1 MSNARQVIFSINADD
16 LLNPSIEPKYPV
28 GAIYEVDDVAATFPI
43 NMSTKFI
50 YLRQKG
56 TGFTAAAQY
65 EPMVVTDTAL
75 PFEEAVAR
83 VPQNFDPN
91 PPLDPFSF
99 ICSPQV
105 AVPVNSYAFYLLEG
119 KGKILGKDVIAIN
132 NYIKITASGSNAVV
146 SGFTTFDNNSLGLA
160 LSPLNTPGEETF
172 PMDTILFNRAVFIDQ

>member
-56 TGFTAAAQY
+56 LGATAAAQY

-75 PFEEAVAR
+75 PFEETVAR
-83 VPQNFDPN
+83 VRQNFTPAS
-91 PPLDPFSF
+91 DPFDF
-99 ICSPQV
+99 VCAPQV
-105 AVPVNSYAFYLLEG
+105 AVPFNSYAFYLLEG
-119 KGKILGKDVIAIN
+119 KGRILGKDVIGIN
-132 NYIKITASGSNAVV
+132 NYIQITATGTNAVV
-146 SGFTTFDNNSLGLA
+146 SAATTFDNQVLGLYLESLNNA
-160 LSPLNTPGEETF
+160 PEIASPK
-172 PMDTILFNRAVFIDQ
+172 DAILFNRAVLIDA